1 MIFSESRLVY
11 FSAPLSVTEDVKCKH
26 AIQQVRDSL
35 KNLGFVEDIN
45 GITKS
50 FEGASSYETRM
61 ENISSGEKIKVF
73 IQGSYAN
80 NTNIKVESDVD
91 VAVVRETP
99 FHTEYRSVQ
108 PHPQTDDTFNFTV
121 AAPDTATFKDRVES
135 CLRASFP
142 GQVERHNKSIK
153 VSGNTY
159 RKDADTVP
167 AMRYRN
173 YKWNFSDDPEEYIGG
188 IRIKPDQGKTIVN
201 YPEQH
206 ILEGR
211 KKNVATNH
219 SYKKQVRIMKNVC
232 SEMVNTGYTSA
243 GKMSS
248 FGLES
253 LTWNVPDA
261 EFTRYNSLGS
271 TFETIIQYL
280 FQDYQRLS
288 LYKEANGIKPLCKND
303 SEVQE
308 YRIFL
313 QDLLRFFN
321 YTGELF
327 E

>member
-1 MIFSESRLVY
+1 
-11 FSAPLSVTEDVKCKH
+11 
-26 AIQQVRDSL
+26 
-35 KNLGFVEDIN
+35 
-45 GITKS
+45 
-50 FEGASSYETRM
+50 
-61 ENISSGEKIKVF
+61 
-73 IQGSYAN
+73 
-80 NTNIKVESDVD
+80 
-91 VAVVRETP
+91 
-99 FHTEYRSVQ
+99 
-108 PHPQTDDTFNFTV
+108 
-121 AAPDTATFKDRVES
+121 
-135 CLRASFP
+135 
-142 GQVERHNKSIK
+142 

-188 IRIKPDQGKTIVN
+188 IRIKSDQGETIVN

-219 SYKKQVRIMKNVC
+219 SYKKQVRIMKSVC
-232 SEMVNTGYTSA
+232 GEMVNAGYTSA

-253 LTWNVPDA
+253 LTWNVLDA

-271 TFETIIQYL
+271 AFETVIQYL
-280 FQDYQRLS
+280 FQNYQSLS

-313 QDLLRFFN
+313 QDLLKYFN
-321 YTGELF
+321 YTGK
-327 E
+327 